1 MDLIIQIVELGNFKT
16 AMDCVASKAY
26 ELMLR
31 KAARSRN
38 KRFSLFLSVYLSF
51 LLLQL
56 FFCVFR
62 RVGHVSG
69 ANQA

>member
-16 AMDCVASKAY
+16 EMNCVALKAY

-31 KAARSRN
+31 KAARLRN

-56 FFCVFR
+56 LLCVFR